1 MNILLSDGRRK
12 RWKFSQGVLS
22 WVFLSTLFAC
32 SYSEKTSRKLLEA
45 AAANEPYDLII
56 VPGVPFENNKWGRTM
71 KGRVYWSKYLF
82 QRGIGK
88 NIMYSGSAVY
98 TPYYEGEIMALY
110 AKAIGIPENHIYTEL
125 KAEHSTENIYYS
137 YQKAKKLGFERIA
150 LASDPF
156 QSKLLEG
163 FARKKINAEIG
174 ILPMVIDTLEK
185 MDSEMI
191 DPVIDFQK
199 AYDSDF
205 VSILK
210 RENFWKRLRGT
221 RGKNIDKSAY
231 K

>member
-1 MNILLSDGRRK
+1 MNGGMDIFTKGDRK
-12 RWKFSQGVLS
+12 KPWKFSQGILS

-32 SYSEKTSRKLLEA
+32 SYSEKASRKLLEA
-45 AAANEPYDLII
+45 AANNPYDLII

-82 QRGIGK
+82 ERGIGK
-88 NIMYSGSAVY
+88 NIMYSGNAVY
-98 TPYYEGEIMALY
+98 TPYFEGEIMALY
-110 AKAIGIPENHIYTEL
+110 ARAIGIPENHIFTEI

-150 LASDPF
+150 VASDPF

-163 FARKKINAEIG
+163 FARKKINPEIG

-185 MDSEMI
+185 MNPEMI
-191 DPVIDFQK
+191 DPEIDFKK
-199 AYDSDF
+199 AFDSDF

-210 RENFWKRLRGT
+210 RENIWERLRGT
-221 RGKNIDKSAY
+221 SFNWCS
-231 K
+231 